1 MTETSSSPMTRRDT
15 MIRHSSS
22 ARSNVVPLSVDKP
35 VARAT
40 ANIEWSVY
48 AVCPEGF
55 TARGWLCISGTIVP
69 AAPQI
74 HITRVVVSQCPSV
87 SLALSLLLSVCPFVR
102 IRDYSTV
109 WRLRENA
116 FSLFPCFSP
125 RQRPTRSICKPPRN
139 ESVNPVTSFAA
150 ILALRRRYSGHFPTN
165 PPNRSRLE
173 CKSRAIARHRTP
185 IADANSRCRD
195 YRQYRL
201 RLNRLCPFCF
211 RIQKCAK

>member
-1 MTETSSSPMTRRDT
+1 VTSASATFYIYQHRSRHRRRCVQNVSQYICNVCRISLVNIDQVYSGMTETSSSPMTRRDT

-69 AAPQI
+69 LAPQI

-87 SLALSLLLSVCPFVR
+87 RPSESLSLSLSLPPLSLPPSFLPLSLSLSLFAHPFIR
-102 IRDYSTV
+102 MRDYSTAYRDCKRV
-109 WRLRENA
+109 CSLSLSLSLA
-116 FSLFPCFSP
+116 FPM
-125 RQRPTRSICKPPRN
+125 PP
-139 ESVNPVTSFAA
+139 
-150 ILALRRRYSGHFPTN
+150 
-165 PPNRSRLE
+165 
-173 CKSRAIARHRTP
+173 
-185 IADANSRCRD
+185 ADAF
-195 YRQYRL
+195 YMQTT
-201 RLNRLCPFCF
+201 
-211 RIQKCAK
+211 A

>member
-1 MTETSSSPMTRRDT
+1 VTSASATFYIYQHRSRHRRRCVQNVSQYICNVCRISLVNIDQVYSGMTETSSSPMTRRDT

-69 AAPQI
+69 LAPQI

-87 SLALSLLLSVCPFVR
+87 RPSESLSLSLSPPLSPSLLPSFLSRSRSRSHSRSLHVRSFGCVTIRLRIEIAREYALSLSLSL
-102 IRDYSTV
+102 S
-109 WRLRENA
+109 LA
-116 FSLFPCFSP
+116 FPM
-125 RQRPTRSICKPPRN
+125 PP
-139 ESVNPVTSFAA
+139 
-150 ILALRRRYSGHFPTN
+150 
-165 PPNRSRLE
+165 
-173 CKSRAIARHRTP
+173 
-185 IADANSRCRD
+185 ADAF
-195 YRQYRL
+195 YMQTT
-201 RLNRLCPFCF
+201 
-211 RIQKCAK
+211 A